1 MLNSSLCR
9 PPAVFYFRSPITSG
23 INTSMDRSA
32 NHESSSDGG
41 HLVTLLAAVSDGD
54 RHAFSTLYDRT
65 SAKLYGICLRL
76 LGSEA
81 EAQDALQDAYVT
93 VWQKAGRFDPAK
105 ASAITWLAVLARNKA
120 IDRLRRRPIGSD
132 QLDAAAEVEDESP
145 SAFEVVGNKQDSARL
160 GDCLGELE
168 DRPRAMIRSAFLDGA
183 TYPELAERE
192 GVPLATM
199 KSWVRRGLQRLRE
212 CLER

>member
-1 MLNSSLCR
+1 MLQSSSCNL
-9 PPAVFYFRSPITSG
+9 PPTFTFRSPITSG

-32 NHESSSDGG
+32 NHPSSSDSG
-41 HLVTLLAAVSDGD
+41 HLVTLLAAVSEGD
-54 RHAFSTLYDRT
+54 RQAFSTLYDRT
-65 SAKLYGICLRL
+65 SAKLYGVCLRL

-81 EAQDALQDAYVT
+81 EAQDALQDAFVT
-93 VWQKAGRFDPAK
+93 VWQKADRFDPAK

-120 IDRLRRRPIGSD
+120 IDRLRRRPIGTD
-132 QLDAAAEVEDESP
+132 RLDAAAEVEDERP
-145 SAFEVVGNKQDSARL
+145 SAFEVAGNAQDAARL
-160 GDCLGELE
+160 GECLGELE

-183 TYPELAERE
+183 TYPELAQRE

-199 KSWVRRGLQRLRE
+199 KSWIRRGLHRLRG

>member
-1 MLNSSLCR
+1 MLESDFCR
-9 PPAVFYFRSPITSG
+9 PPAVFYYRRPLASG
-23 INTSMDRSA
+23 MSAIMDRPATYETSD
-32 NHESSSDGG
+32 DGG
-41 HLVTLLAAVSDGD
+41 HLVTLLAAVSGGD
-54 RHAFSTLYDRT
+54 RHAFAALYDRT

-81 EAQDALQDAYVT
+81 EAQEALQDAYVT

-120 IDRLRRRPIGSD
+120 IDRLRRRPSGTD
-132 QLDAAAEVEDESP
+132 QLEAAAGVEDEKP
-145 SAFEVVGNKQDSARL
+145 SAFEVVGKSQDAARL
-160 GDCLGELE
+160 RDCLGELE
-168 DRPRAMIRSAFLDGA
+168 DRQHAMIRSAFLDGA

-199 KSWVRRGLQRLRE
+199 KSWIRRGLQRLRG